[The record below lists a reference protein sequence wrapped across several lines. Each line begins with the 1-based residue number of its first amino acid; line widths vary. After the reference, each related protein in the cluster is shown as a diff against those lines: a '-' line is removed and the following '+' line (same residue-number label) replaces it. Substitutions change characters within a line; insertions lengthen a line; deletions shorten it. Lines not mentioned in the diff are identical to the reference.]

1 VTAGP
6 VYDVAVIGAGVVG
19 TAIARELSGYQLAV
33 ALLESRADV
42 GDGTSKANTALL
54 HTGYDT
60 TPGTLESR
68 LVRRGY
74 RLLGDYAARTGIPV
88 ERTGAILVA
97 WNGEELEALPELL
110 QKATDNGSDG
120 CELVDATEV
129 YRQLPHLGDGAL
141 GGLTIPGESIIC
153 TWTTSLAYAAE
164 ARRRGVQILLDHR
177 VQEVEVTASH
187 TTLRTSRGDVTAR
200 FVVNVAGLRA
210 DEVDEL
216 FGNRRFTVTPR
227 RGELLVFD
235 KLARPLVD
243 RIVLPVPS
251 RMGKG
256 VLIAPTVYGNVML
269 GPTAEELID
278 KDATGTSQEGLAL
291 LLRRGQAILP
301 KLVREEI
308 TATYAGLRAKID
320 SADFLIE
327 TDSSQR
333 YTLVGGIRSTGLSA
347 SMAIAEHV
355 RDQLADAGLELTERA
370 ELPSP
375 PRMPNIG
382 EAFSRPYQDGELI
395 AADPSYGRIVCFCER
410 VTEGEIRDAYSA
422 SIPPADLGGLRRRT
436 RAMNGRCQ
444 GFFCGAS
451 VQALHDARGRI
462 SAAEALQSGE
472 SLATTRTRR
481 ASPGPAPAAPEPPVS
496 VVRHTRRARETT
508 TDVLIVG
515 AGPAGLTAA
524 AALAPQLDGE
534 VLVLE
539 REAAGGGIP
548 RHCDHSGFGLR
559 DLRTFT
565 SGPAYAR
572 RLVAGALR
580 AGARIRTHTMVTGW
594 SGERTVEVTSPVG
607 VERVSADAVILA
619 TGARERP
626 RPARLVAGDRPAG
639 VFTTGQLQNLVH
651 LQHRSPGSRAVIVGA
666 ELVSWSAALTLRQ
679 AGCRPVLM
687 TSEHHRPESYGAL
700 SIGGRFALRLELATR
715 SRVARIIGHGRVEA
729 VELEQID
736 TGVRRTVD
744 CDTVIFTGDWIP
756 DSELARG
763 AGLQIDDGTRGPV
776 IDTAQATSAPG
787 LFAIGNLVHPAD
799 AADVAALDGRAVAG
813 PVLCHLGASAQAV
826 ERDGSA
832 QPELRPRILPGANL
846 EWVTPGVLARG
857 FSPPGGRLSCRPRH
871 AIVLPT
877 ATVRQAGQ
885 PIARR
890 RLPWPASPGRVYR
903 IPASL
908 LSHVDATATE
918 VTVDLEGTRHLLGSR
933 GPVRRP
939 C

>member
-6 VYDVAVIGAGVVG
+6 LYDVAVIGAGVVG
-19 TAIARELSGYQLAV
+19 TAIARELSAYQLGI

-74 RLLGDYAARTGIPV
+74 QLLADYAARTGIPV
-88 ERTGAILVA
+88 ERTGATLVA
-97 WNGEELEALPELL
+97 WNGEELEALPGLQ

-120 CELVDATEV
+120 CELVDAAEV

-153 TWTTSLAYAAE
+153 TWTTSLAYATE
-164 ARRRGVQILLDHR
+164 ARSRGVQMLLEHE
-177 VQEVEVTASH
+177 VQEVEVTAGQ
-187 TTLRTSRGDVTAR
+187 TTLRTPRGDVRAR

-216 FGNRRFTVTPR
+216 FGHRRFTVTPR

-251 RMGKG
+251 SMGKG

-269 GPTAEELID
+269 GPTAEEIID
-278 KDATGTSQEGLAL
+278 KDATGTSQEGLAR
-291 LLRRGQAILP
+291 LLRRGEAILP
-301 KLVREEI
+301 RLVREEI
-308 TATYAGLRAKID
+308 TAIYAGLRAKID

-347 SMAIAEHV
+347 SMAIAEYV
-355 RDQLADAGLELTERA
+355 RDQLADAGLELTART
-370 ELPSP
+370 ELPGP
-375 PRMPNIG
+375 PHMPNIG
-382 EAFSRPYQDGELI
+382 EAFARPYQDGELI
-395 AADPSYGRIVCFCER
+395 AADPAYGRIVCFCER
-410 VTEGEIRDAYSA
+410 VSEGEIRDAYS
-422 SIPPADLGGLRRRT
+422 SPIPPADLGGLRRRT
-436 RAMNGRCQ
+436 RALNGRCQ

-451 VQALHDARGRI
+451 VQALHDAHGR
-462 SAAEALQSGE
+462 L
-472 SLATTRTRR
+472 
-481 ASPGPAPAAPEPPVS
+481 SPAAAPEPPAS
-496 VVRHTRRARETT
+496 VARHTRPSRETT

-524 AALAPQLDGE
+524 AALAPQIDGE

-548 RHCDHSGFGLR
+548 RHCDHAGFGLR

-580 AGARIRTHTMVTGW
+580 AGARIQTRAMVTGW
-594 SGERTVEVTSPVG
+594 SGERTVEVTSPGG
-607 VERVSADAVILA
+607 VERVCADAIILA

-666 ELVSWSAALTLRQ
+666 ELVSWSAALTLRK

-687 TSEHHRPESYGAL
+687 TSEHDRPEAYGAL

-715 SRVARIIGHGRVEA
+715 SRVARIIGRGRVEA

-744 CDTVIFTGDWIP
+744 CDTVIFTADWMP
-756 DSELARG
+756 DSELARTG
-763 AGLQIDDGTRGPV
+763 GLQIDHRTRGPV

-787 LFAIGNLVHPAD
+787 VFAIGNLVHPAD
-799 AADVAALDGRAVAG
+799 AADVAALDGRAVVG
-813 PVLCHLGASAQAV
+813 SVLGHLGASPQTV
-826 ERDGSA
+826 ERDGGG
-832 QPELRPRILPGANL
+832 QPGLRPRILPGANL
-846 EWVTPGVLARG
+846 DWVTPGMLAPG
-857 FSPPGGRLSCRPRH
+857 VGPPGGRLSCRPRH
-871 AIVLPT
+871 AIAFPM
-877 ATVRQAGQ
+877 ATISQGGRR
-885 PIARR
+885 IARR

-903 IPASL
+903 IPAFL
-908 LSHVDATATE
+908 LSDVDATAAD
-918 VTVDLEGTRHLLGSR
+918 VTVDLEGTRPRGRSR
-933 GPVRRP
+933 SLSASAQA
-939 C
+939 